1 MGLPWLNMLL
11 LLLLL
16 YYYYYYY
23 IKKKQEKRERKVN
36 IEHTTEYQKS
46 CGPTLYQSLSVF
58 CWLHDII
65 NFYFGLFEDKPCIL
79 TVCY

>member
-16 YYYYYYY
+16 N
-23 IKKKQEKRERKVN
+23 KKNRRKETEKS
-36 IEHTTEYQKS
+36 TEYQKS

-65 NFYFGLFEDKPCIL
+65 NYYFGLFEDKPCIL

>member
-16 YYYYYYY
+16 LLLY
-23 IKKKQEKRERKVN
+23 KKKQEKRERKVN
-36 IEHTTEYQKS
+36 IEHTTENQKS

-65 NFYFGLFEDKPCIL
+65 NFYFAKIEDKPCIL

>member
-16 YYYYYYY
+16 LLLY
-23 IKKKQEKRERKVN
+23 KKKQEKRERKVN